1 LLIAVDLILKAVVEN
16 AYQSGNDWNFVVIPN
31 LIEVRGLSY
40 NTGAAFSFLANKEWG
55 QIFLIVF
62 TFIMLA
68 ALIFLYLILPEK
80 YVLLKLALSLIVAGA
95 IGNLVD
101 RIAFRQVRDFV
112 WVNIFGFPANCN
124 FADFWIVFGT
134 ILAAIDILFIA
145 DFSVFPLRKSVR
157 EEQKK
162 AKEEANNAATMT
174 ESKGAE
180 QKNYHTDEKIAEGD
194 QTDASEH
201 NSNGG

>member
-1 LLIAVDLILKAVVEN
+1 
-16 AYQSGNDWNFVVIPN
+16 
-31 LIEVRGLSY
+31 VRGLSY

-174 ESKGAE
+174 ESKGVE
-180 QKNYHTDEKIAEGD
+180 QKNYHTDEKTAEGD